1 MEDKCLEFACVDVCM
16 FAYTEARGLHQ
27 MSFSIVLGV
36 LFSEAGSLA
45 GPGLCRFG
53 NLTRQLPLGSLAS
66 PT

>member
-1 MEDKCLEFACVDVCM
+1 
-16 FAYTEARGLHQ
+16 